1 MLRRRKPV
9 IFLFDKFVG
18 DTTCKS
24 RRTVGKVLK
33 QGRTAGC
40 ESHWQ
45 NEVKNL
51 AFIAMELLFVA
62 IHKPANLK
70 NSRIQN
76 GFPEMCLV
84 DFLGII

>member
-1 MLRRRKPV
+1 MV
-9 IFLFDKFVG
+9 
-18 DTTCKS
+18 S
-24 RRTVGKVLK
+24 KVLK

-45 NEVKNL
+45 NEVKHL

-62 IHKPANLK
+62 IHKPANLQ

-76 GFPEMCLV
+76 GFPVMCLV
-84 DFLGII
+84 DFLSII